1 MKEKNELK
9 VRFYHSHFVHQ
20 SSLFDYLQINVCIYR
35 RLKTRLFFI
44 LYYTS
49 LVEEFCLRWMEC
61 DYTTIYILTSSLT
74 SWR

>member
-35 RLKTRLFFI
+35 RLKTRLFLI

-49 LVEEFCLRWMEC
+49 LVEEFCLRWSA
-61 DYTTIYILTSSLT
+61 TILYIF
-74 SWR
+74 